1 VYSTENVRTTS
12 RPTGRSWEPHV
23 LVYTLRR
30 LLISVPLL
38 IISSM
43 VVYLLVNLAGDPLAE
58 LKSRN
63 PPVPEAVLQAR
74 RHALYLDHSLPAQYV
89 HWLTG
94 IVQGR
99 FGPSITG
106 LDIGADL
113 QHRLG
118 VTLRMVVLAMVLAI
132 VLAVIVGVLS
142 AVKQYS
148 PGDYTATLLGFLALS
163 MPVFWFA
170 ALLKEFLAIDIN
182 QAVGSVFVYTVGDQT
197 PNLTGSFGSRLLN
210 QLGHLLLPTLA
221 LAAVSYAAWSRYQR
235 SSMLDVLNSDYI
247 RLARAKGL
255 SRSRVLVRHALRCAL
270 IPLTTIVAL
279 DVGVILGGAVIT
291 ERVFAWHGM
300 GEMLLTSVSTQDT
313 NRILAW
319 LMVSAVIVVLF
330 NLFADLLY
338 AYLDPRI
345 RYA

>member
-1 VYSTENVRTTS
+1 MFAYA
-12 RPTGRSWEPHV
+12 
-23 LVYTLRR
+23 LRR
-30 LLISVPLL
+30 LLISIPLL
-38 IISSM
+38 LLSSA
-43 VVYLLVNLAGDPLAE
+43 VVYTLVNLSGDPLAD
-58 LKSRN
+58 LKQRN
-63 PPVPEAVLQAR
+63 PPVPEAVLQQR
-74 RHALYLDHSLPAQYV
+74 RHDLYLDLSLPAQYV
-89 HWLTG
+89 HWLSG
-94 IVQGR
+94 ILHGSFGKSIQG
-99 FGPSITG
+99 I
-106 LDIGADL
+106 DIGADL

-118 VTLRMVVLAMVLAI
+118 VTLRMVALAMILAILLAMV
-132 VLAVIVGVLS
+132 VGVLS

-182 QAVGSVFVYTVGDQT
+182 KAIGSTFIYTIGDST
-197 PNLTGSFGSRLLN
+197 PNLTGGLLSRLSN
-210 QLGHLLLPTLA
+210 QAGHLLLPTIA

-279 DVGVILGGAVIT
+279 DVGAILGGAVIT

-300 GEMLLTSVSTQDT
+300 GEMLLTSVDAQDI

-319 LMVSAVIVVLF
+319 LTVSALIVVLF

-338 AYLDPRI
+338 AFLDPRI

>member
-1 VYSTENVRTTS
+1 MFAYA
-12 RPTGRSWEPHV
+12 
-23 LVYTLRR
+23 LRR

-38 IISSM
+38 LLSSA
-43 VVYLLVNLAGDPLAE
+43 VVYLLVNLSGDPLAE
-58 LKSRN
+58 LRGRN
-63 PPVPEAVLQAR
+63 PPTPAAVLQQR
-74 RHALYLDHSLPAQYV
+74 RHDLYLDHSLPSQYW
-89 HWLTG
+89 HWLSG

-99 FGPSITG
+99 FGKSIQSI
-106 LDIGADL
+106 DIGADL
-113 QHRLG
+113 QHRLA
-118 VTLRMVVLAMVLAI
+118 VTLRMVVLAMIIAV
-132 VLAVIVGVLS
+132 VLAVVVGVLS

-148 PGDYTATLLGFLALS
+148 PGDYGATLIGFLALA
-163 MPVFWFA
+163 MPVFWLA
-170 ALLKEFLAIDIN
+170 ALLKEFIAIDIN
-182 QAVGSVFVYTVGDQT
+182 RALGQTFIYTVGDST
-197 PNLTGSFGSRLLN
+197 PNLTGSFFSRLSN
-210 QLGHLLLPTLA
+210 QLGHLLLPTIA

-270 IPLTTIVAL
+270 IPLTTVVAL
-279 DVGVILGGAVIT
+279 DVGAILGGAVIT

-300 GEMLLTSVSTQDT
+300 GEMLLTSVNAQDV
-313 NRILAW
+313 NRLLAW

>member
-1 VYSTENVRTTS
+1 MLTYA
-12 RPTGRSWEPHV
+12 
-23 LVYTLRR
+23 LRR

-38 IISSM
+38 AVSSA
-43 VVYLLVNLAGDPLAE
+43 VVYALVNLSGDPLAE

-63 PPVPEAVLQAR
+63 PPVPLAVLKER
-74 RHALYLDHSLPAQYV
+74 ERKLYLDHSLPAQYW
-89 HWLTG
+89 HWLKG

-99 FGPSITG
+99 FGESITG
-106 LDIGADL
+106 INIGADL
-113 QHRLG
+113 QHRLA
-118 VTLRMVVLAMVLAI
+118 VTLRMVVLAMVLA
-132 VLAVIVGVLS
+132 VLLAVVVGVLS

-148 PGDYTATLLGFLALS
+148 PGDYSATLVGFLALS
-163 MPVFWFA
+163 MPVFWLA

-182 QAVGSVFVYTVGDQT
+182 RAIGHTFIYTIGDST
-197 PNLTGSFGSRLLN
+197 PNLTGSLSHRLAN
-210 QLGHLLLPTLA
+210 QAGHLLLPTIA

-255 SRSRVLVRHALRCAL
+255 SRSRVLIRHALRCAL
-270 IPLTTIVAL
+270 IPLTTVVAL
-279 DVGVILGGAVIT
+279 DVGAILGGAVIT

-300 GEMLLTSVSTQDT
+300 GEMLLTSVNAQDI

-330 NLFADLLY
+330 NLLADLLY